1 MDREYCVNFE
11 PRENE
16 ELKLLIERYAR
27 REDIPQGTYYVK
39 PGDVLREI
47 SYLYAGQ
54 SVHTMFN
61 GDGQEKLSYILTDGW
76 FLAEGLFS
84 DGADIR
90 IAERYSFART
100 PLTLY
105 RINRN
110 VYRSLIEKPVF
121 RNALINSI
129 SAKRAYLQREL
140 ESVIL
145 ERTKDRLKKLFI
157 MLSDP
162 SSSADGEWYPLSH
175 DYYHKDI
182 ASIIGSNRVTVSRF
196 VSELAQEGF
205 LRVVNKRIQISKDH
219 ITDC

>member
-39 PGDVLREI
+39 PGDILREI

-54 SVHTMFN
+54 SAHTMFN

-90 IAERYSFART
+90 IAERYSWART
-100 PLTLY
+100 PLPLY
-105 RINRN
+105 RIDRN
-110 VYRSLIEKPVF
+110 VYRTLIEKPVF

-175 DYYHKDI
+175 DYYHRDI

-196 VSELAQEGF
+196 VSELAQDGF
-205 LRVVNKRIQISKDH
+205 LRVVNKRIQVSKDH
-219 ITDC
+219 ITDM

>member
-84 DGADIR
+84 DGSDIR

-110 VYRSLIEKPVF
+110 VYRALIEKPVF